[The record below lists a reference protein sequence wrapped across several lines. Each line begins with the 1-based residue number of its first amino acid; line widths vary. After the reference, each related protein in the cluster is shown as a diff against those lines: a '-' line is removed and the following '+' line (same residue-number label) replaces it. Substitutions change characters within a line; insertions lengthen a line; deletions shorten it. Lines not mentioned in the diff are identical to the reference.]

1 MVISM
6 KKSRH
11 EKIRELIG
19 QYEIETQEEL
29 AERLKKEGYQVTQAT
44 VSRDIRELKLS
55 KVSGADGRP
64 KYIMYERDSENGRL
78 GDKYTRVLKEG
89 YASMDVAQNLLV
101 VKTVSGMAMAVAAAV
116 DAMKMQEV
124 VGCIAGDDTIMIA
137 IRTEDDTMAVMDKIN
152 KMLRHE
158 DE

>member
-1 MVISM
+1 M

-55 KVSGADGRP
+55 KVSGADGAD
-64 KYIMYERDSENGRL
+64 INSSARDSNDL
-78 GDKYTRVLKEG
+78 N
-89 YASMDVAQNLLV
+89 S
-101 VKTVSGMAMAVAAAV
+101 
-116 DAMKMQEV
+116 
-124 VGCIAGDDTIMIA
+124 
-137 IRTEDDTMAVMDKIN
+137 
-152 KMLRHE
+152 
-158 DE
+158 

>member
-1 MVISM
+1 MVIGM

-11 EKIRELIG
+11 EKIRELIA

-55 KVSGADGRP
+55 KVSGEDGRQ
-64 KYIMYERDSENGRL
+64 KYVMYERDEENNGL

-89 YASMDVAQNLLV
+89 YASMNVAQNLLV
-101 VKTVSGMAMAVAAAV
+101 MKTVSGMAMAVAAAV
-116 DAMKMQEV
+116 DAMEMPEI

-137 IRTEDDTMAVMDKIN
+137 IRTSADTIPVMDRIKE
-152 KMLRHE
+152 MLR
-158 DE
+158 

>member
-1 MVISM
+1 M

-11 EKIRELIG
+11 EKIRELIE

-55 KVSGADGRP
+55 KVSGGDGRQ
-64 KYIMYERDSENGRL
+64 KYVMYERDNENSRL
-78 GDKYTRVLKEG
+78 GDKYTRVLRDG

-101 VKTVSGMAMAVAAAV
+101 MKTVSGMAMAVAAAV
-116 DAMKMQEV
+116 DAMKMREI

-137 IRTEDDTMAVMDKIN
+137 IRTAADAQSVMDKIN

>member
-1 MVISM
+1 MENQM
-6 KKSRH
+6 KRERH
-11 EKIRELIG
+11 EVVVELINK
-19 QYEIETQEEL
+19 YDIETQEEL
-29 AERLKKEGYQVTQAT
+29 AAYLRKEGFEVTQAT
-44 VSRDIRELKLS
+44 VSRDIRELHLS
-55 KVSGADGRP
+55 KIAAGGGRQ

-137 IRTEDDTMAVMDKIN
+137 IRTADDTMAVMDKIN
-152 KMLRHE
+152 KMLRHG